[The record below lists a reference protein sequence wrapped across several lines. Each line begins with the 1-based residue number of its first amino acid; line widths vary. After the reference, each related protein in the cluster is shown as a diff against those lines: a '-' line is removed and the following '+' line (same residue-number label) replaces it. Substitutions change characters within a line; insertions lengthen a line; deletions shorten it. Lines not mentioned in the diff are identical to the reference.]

1 VTAIVHGV
9 ATPPTCSAVVDVAQ
23 AGEVDH
29 DDDDDGDDGDD
40 GHSAMRA
47 RVVLVEH

>member
-1 VTAIVHGV
+1 LLPAGPGGAAPAGAAV
-9 ATPPTCSAVVDVAQ
+9 A
-23 AGEVDH
+23 
-29 DDDDDGDDGDD
+29 

>member
-1 VTAIVHGV
+1 
-9 ATPPTCSAVVDVAQ
+9 VDVAQ
-23 AGEVDH
+23 AGEVDDGDGGDGG
-29 DDDDDGDDGDD
+29 DDDAAAAVV